1 MATTIS
7 CPIPSDINPLSP
19 NGFRF
24 EIIKLPEVTYF
35 CQQVNL
41 PGIML
46 GAPELANPFRLEPV
60 PGESITYDQLSVQ
73 FLIDTSMA
81 NYRAIYNWMIAL
93 GFPQDYEQYKDLV
106 GGDQTSSY
114 LELSKN
120 YSQATLQILD
130 NLNSPVATIQFQDLF
145 PISLESLVLAS
156 SNTDVNYMVGSATFR
171 YGYYKFLD

>member
-24 EIIKLPEVTYF
+24 EITKLPEVTYF

-106 GGDQTSSY
+106 GNDQTSSY

-156 SNTDVNYMVGSATFR
+156 SNTDVNYMVGNATFR

>member
-7 CPIPSDINPLSP
+7 CPIPSDINPLTP

-24 EIIKLPEVTYF
+24 EITKLPEVTYF

-106 GGDQTSSY
+106 GNDQTSSY

-156 SNTDVNYMVGSATFR
+156 SNTDVNYMVGNATFR